1 MRNVVPPVE
10 EMKKIV
16 KLNQDIPR
24 VRNKSPDVTQRSS
37 SIKRALP
44 EQKPDR
50 PLESIRKRT

>member
-44 EQKPDR
+44 EQRPDR